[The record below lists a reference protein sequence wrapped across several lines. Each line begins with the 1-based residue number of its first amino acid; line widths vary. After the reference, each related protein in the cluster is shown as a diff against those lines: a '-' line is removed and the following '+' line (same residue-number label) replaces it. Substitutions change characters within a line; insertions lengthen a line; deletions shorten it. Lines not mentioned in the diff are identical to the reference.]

1 MTETMTSEATAAHV
15 AQTLTVSSRL
25 RAFPLPYVVMMLCL
39 CIAAALLILP
49 PLPALAQESELPKR
63 VYYGYDNAS
72 PPFTYE
78 REGKASGFYLELL
91 ERILADT
98 GIQILTRPLS
108 LQRLLIELSAGDVQI
123 SSGLEKTQQRLLLY
137 VFNEKPILTMRT
149 RLFTKNK
156 DRVGNIKQLRGK
168 TAAVRKGSIYQTA
181 LEEMGGL
188 IVKQYDTDSEA
199 IKALYREEV
208 DAYCGPDR
216 TALFLIQKLGLNN
229 ISPVGTPLSVANV
242 YYALNRED
250 QALVGQIN
258 EGLRI
263 VMEMGLYDQLVRKWF
278 VKELTDEEL
287 DAMIKASGQAAA
299 YAYAPYTKYSGGAA
313 VLGQSGA
320 IYTGCTVENGL
331 QQLSSSALEVAVY
344 NAVASG
350 EADIR
355 AAVTTTS
362 NGQITP
368 PSANERRLLYEFSPE
383 MLVVISNDSGGYGT
397 FMASQLLPQTEMPVR
412 DETIPENLDFEN

>member
-1 MTETMTSEATAAHV
+1 MKQTATA
-15 AQTLTVSSRL
+15 RL
-25 RAFPLPYVVMMLCL
+25 MQCMFPLVSRSMTTC
-39 CIAAALLILP
+39 ALLAVLAVLFASP
-49 PLPALAQESELPKR
+49 GAPRAQEDAPQARR

-78 REGKASGFYLELL
+78 REGKASGFYIELL

-108 LQRLLIELSAGDVQI
+108 LQRLLIELSSGDVQV

-137 VFNEKPILTMRT
+137 RYNEQPILSMRT
-149 RLFTKNK
+149 RLFTKK
-156 DRVGNIKQLRGK
+156 RDRVGNIKQLRGK
-168 TAAVRKGSIYQTA
+168 TASVHKGSIYQTS
-181 LEEMGGL
+181 LEEFGGL
-188 IVKQYDTDSEA
+188 VVKQYDTDSEA

-208 DAYCGPDR
+208 DVYCGPDR
-216 TALFLIQKLGLNN
+216 TAFYLMHKLGLNN

-242 YYALNRED
+242 YYALHKDEQDLR
-250 QALVGQIN
+250 AQIN

-263 VMEMGLYDQLVRKWF
+263 VIEMGIYDQLVRKWF
-278 VKELTDEEL
+278 VKELTDDEVN
-287 DAMIKASGQAAA
+287 AMLAASGQAAS
-299 YAYAPYTKYSGGAA
+299 YAYAPYTEFSGGAA

-331 QQLSSSALEVAVY
+331 LQLSSSALEVAVY

-355 AAVTTTS
+355 AAVTTS
-362 NGQITP
+362 PKGLVRP
-368 PSANERRLLYEFSPE
+368 PSANERRLLFEFSPE
-383 MLVVISNDSGGYGT
+383 LLVVVSKDSGGYDT
-397 FMASQLLPQTEMPVR
+397 FMVSQLLPQTEMPVR
-412 DETIPENLDFEN
+412 KETIPENLDFEN

>member
-1 MTETMTSEATAAHV
+1 MKNNVTAPDACNTQPAPSPPFVAGWCFFVLFLLAIPLFTPATVAA
-15 AQTLTVSSRL
+15 QQN
-25 RAFPLPYVVMMLCL
+25 PD
-39 CIAAALLILP
+39 I
-49 PLPALAQESELPKR
+49 PKR

-91 ERILADT
+91 ERILADS

-108 LQRLLIELSAGDVQI
+108 LQRLLIELSAGDIQI

-137 VFNEKPILTMRT
+137 LFNEKPILGMRT
-149 RLFTKNK
+149 RLFTKNR
-156 DRVGNIKQLRGK
+156 DRVGNVKQLRGK
-168 TAAVRKGSIYQTA
+168 TASVRKGSIYQTA
-181 LEEMGGL
+181 LDEFGGL

-199 IKALYREEV
+199 IQALYREEV

-216 TALFLIQKLGLNN
+216 TAYFLMRKLGLNN

-242 YYALNRED
+242 YYALHKDE
-250 QALVGQIN
+250 QALLSQIN

-263 VMEMGLYDQLVRKWF
+263 IIEMGTYDQLVRKWF
-278 VKELTDEEL
+278 VTELTDEEL
-287 DAMIKASGQAAA
+287 NAMISAAGKAAA
-299 YAYAPYTKYSGGAA
+299 YAYAPYTKAGSGAA

-331 QQLSSSALEVAVY
+331 QQLSSSALEVAVF
-344 NAVASG
+344 NAVAGG

-355 AAVTTTS
+355 AAVSTS
-362 NGQITP
+362 PQGLVTP

-383 MLVVISNDSGGYGT
+383 LLVVISKESGGYDT
-397 FMASQLLPQTEMPVR
+397 FMVSQLLPQTEMPVQ
-412 DETIPENLDFEN
+412 EEAIPENLDFQN